1 MRQRPEP
8 HLFVVL
14 GATGDLASRKL
25 LPALYHLANSHSLE
39 FVVLGAG
46 TRDLGDGAFRQRAG
60 EALVAAGL
68 GGPAAAAWCTQR
80 LHYAPL
86 PADGDFRAFAGRIA
100 QVEAEHALPG
110 NRVFYLALPPASFP
124 ATISG
129 LGEAGLAGAPGW
141 ARLVVEKP
149 FGRDLAAARDL
160 NRLLHEHFAEPQVY
174 RIDHYLGKET
184 VQNLLVFRFANPVFE
199 ASWNRD
205 RIDRVEITVAE
216 SAGVGSRARY
226 YDRAGAVRD
235 MLQSHLTQVLTLI
248 AMEAPVSMEAGAVR
262 AEKVKVLRSI
272 RPLDPARLV
281 LGQYEAGT
289 AAGAHLGAYRDLE
302 GVSPGSRTATYAAA
316 TLFVDNWRWQGV
328 PFHLRTGKA
337 MAERRT
343 QVAVT
348 FRPPP
353 VCLYHGVSDHCV
365 AHSDVLYLNL
375 QPDEGFELEIEVKE
389 PGDTS
394 RLRTVP
400 LRFAYA
406 DAFGPIPEAYETLLL
421 DIMEGDQSLFVR
433 GDEAEEAWRLY
444 APILDVDLPVHPY
457 PAGSWGPTAARDLL
471 MGAPNWAGGG

>member
-1 MRQRPEP
+1 MRHHPEA

-14 GATGDLASRKL
+14 GGTGDLSSRKL
-25 LPALYHLANSHSLE
+25 LPALFRLADAHSLD
-39 FVVLGAG
+39 FAVLGAG
-46 TRDLGDGAFRQRAG
+46 THDLGDAAFRQRAG
-60 EALVAAGL
+60 EALAAAGL
-68 GGPAAAAWCTQR
+68 GGPAADAWCAER

-86 PADGDFRAFAGRIA
+86 PADGDFGAFAARA
-100 QVEAEHALPG
+100 AEVEAEHSLPG
-110 NRVFYLALPPASFP
+110 NRVFYLALPPAFFP
-124 ATISG
+124 AAISG
-129 LGEAGLAGAPGW
+129 LGRAGLAHGPGW

-149 FGRDLAAARDL
+149 FGRNLADAREL
-160 NRLLHEHFAEPQVY
+160 NRLLHEHFSEPQVY

-184 VQNLLVFRFANPVFE
+184 VQNLLVFRFSNPVFE

-216 SAGVGSRARY
+216 PAGVGSRARY

-248 AMEAPVSMEAGAVR
+248 AMEAPVSMAADDVR
-262 AEKVKVLRSI
+262 AEKVKVLRAI
-272 RPLDPARLV
+272 RPLEPARLV
-281 LGQYEAGT
+281 LGRYEAGAT
-289 AAGAHLGAYRDLE
+289 PEGQLGAYRDLE

-348 FRPPP
+348 FRSPP
-353 VCLYHGVSDHCV
+353 VCLYHGISDQCV
-365 AHSDVLYLNL
+365 AHSDVLSLNL
-375 QPDEGFELEIEVKE
+375 QPDEGFDLEIEVKE

-394 RLRTVP
+394 RLRSVP

-421 DIMEGDQSLFVR
+421 DVMEGDQTLFVR
-433 GDEAEEAWRLY
+433 ADEAEEAWRLY
-444 APILDVDLPVHPY
+444 DAILEADLPVYPY
-457 PAGSWGPTAARDLL
+457 RAGSWGPTAARDLL
-471 MGAPNWAGGG
+471 MDAPNWAAGG